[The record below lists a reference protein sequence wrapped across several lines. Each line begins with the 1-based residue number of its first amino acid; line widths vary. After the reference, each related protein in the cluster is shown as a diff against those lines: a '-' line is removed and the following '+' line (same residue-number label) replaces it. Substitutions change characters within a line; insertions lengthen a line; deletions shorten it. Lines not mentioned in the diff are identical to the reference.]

1 MGINETVSSLNDS
14 LLRVTT
20 AHRELLKKQ
29 QAQEEERKRV
39 DDAIKEGKITIDKAV
54 KAAGVM
60 HHLDTL
66 KSFDS
71 LNMDIF
77 NRIHESRTA
86 YNRYLS
92 TISGNFTENEMAEIT
107 NALTIYDGNMVTK
120 MMNRYTQLKNAHDK
134 SIMHGD

>member
-1 MGINETVSSLNDS
+1 M
-14 LLRVTT
+14 RV
-20 AHRELLKKQ
+20 EN
-29 QAQEEERKRV
+29 
-39 DDAIKEGKITIDKAV
+39 AIKNGKNVINNAIKS
-54 KAAGVM
+54 AGVM

-92 TISGNFTENEMAEIT
+92 TISGEFTENEMAEIT

>member
-66 KSFDS
+66 KSFDN
-71 LNMDIF
+71 LNMEIF
-77 NRIHESRTA
+77 KRIHESSAA
-86 YNRYLS
+86 YNRYL
-92 TISGNFTENEMAEIT
+92 TKISGKFSEKEMAEIT
-107 NALTIYDGNMVTK
+107 NALVVYDGNLITK
-120 MMNRYTQLKNAHDK
+120 LMKRYNQLKNDYDK
-134 SIMHGD
+134 TVMQGN